1 MQRSEDAIHKIIA
14 KKRGQCSSNSA
25 AQFQLPY
32 APPMGKNGMKCSL
45 FVRIE
50 NNENLHPCSKWVFS
64 QNKTNSTVPYMIIR
78 RKRYSHLAFELM
90 LPLSNLL
97 IMS

>member
-50 NNENLHPCSKWVFS
+50 NNENCTPF
-64 QNKTNSTVPYMIIR
+64 QNECFHKIDMIRIQT
-78 RKRYSHLAFELM
+78 
-90 LPLSNLL
+90 
-97 IMS
+97 